1 VIGPR
6 IYKNKNI
13 GLGKPNILK
22 NVGSKNVIKKK
33 IWEVMGPRIYKNMKL
48 ENG

>member
-33 IWEVMGPRIYKNMKL
+33 DLGR
-48 ENG
+48 